1 MTELPDQSPLEPVR
15 EYLTGRPGRGRTTEA
30 VSEAL
35 REAILDGA
43 LAQST
48 WLREDEIA
56 NLLQVSRT
64 PVREAL
70 RRMADEGLA
79 IKIAHHGTVVA
90 PMKLEDVLALYVVR
104 ENLEGLAAR
113 LAALQPQPGLVADLE
128 AVQEEIATLIA
139 ERDTVTLD
147 DAKKMAALNLKFH
160 GLIRE
165 SCGNLYLHRFLS
177 QVEQAVRR
185 LQPTTFVAPKRADEA
200 TAEHAAI
207 LAAIK
212 AGDPAAAEESAKNH
226 MRKARETRLSMLTGS

>member
-1 MTELPDQSPLEPVR
+1 VPEPSPLEPLR
-15 EYLTGRPGRGRTTEA
+15 SYLPARPGRGRTTEA
-30 VSEAL
+30 VSDAL

-43 LAQST
+43 LPASA

-56 NLLQVSRT
+56 SVLEVSRT

-113 LAALQPQPGLVADLE
+113 LAALNPEPALISGLEEVQAQISMFVE
-128 AVQEEIATLIA
+128 AVNSDTLAPA
-139 ERDTVTLD
+139 E
-147 DAKKMAALNLKFH
+147 AKKVAALNLRFH

-165 SCGNLYLHRFLS
+165 ACGNLYLDRFLS

-185 LQPTTFVAPKRADEA
+185 LQPTTFAFPGRARVAFDEHSA
-200 TAEHAAI
+200 V
-207 LAAIK
+207 LDAIK
-212 AGDPAAAEESAKNH
+212 NRDPARAEEAAKAH
-226 MRKARETRLSMLTGS
+226 MRQARETRLSMLTGA